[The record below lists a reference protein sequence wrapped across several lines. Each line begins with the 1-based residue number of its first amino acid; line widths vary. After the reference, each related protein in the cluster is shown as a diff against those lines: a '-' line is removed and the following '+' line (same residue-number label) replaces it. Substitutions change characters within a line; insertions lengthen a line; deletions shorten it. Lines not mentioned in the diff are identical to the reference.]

1 MNAIEETFYVL
12 IVPKTSG
19 TFRPTVLEYG
29 LSFTQASEKV
39 RWYINDHGLRFKA
52 NGETYPALIQIKSAK
67 HGLPN
72 NYRLMTFKK
81 EKKNEHERS

>member
-12 IVPKTSG
+12 IVPETSG

-29 LSFTQASEKV
+29 LTFTQASEKV
-39 RWYINDHGLRFKA
+39 RWYINDHGLRFKV

-67 HGLPN
+67 RGLPN
-72 NYRLMTFKK
+72 NYRLMTFK